1 MKHKVKW
8 HHFPARW
15 SPVKVVHGGRD
26 LAEKVAGSEENTE
39 KRKKELRKR
48 NNLKWGVP
56 ILFPFTR
63 TVVEAT
69 ENLLGRLGFVGGGG
83 ESFS

>member
-1 MKHKVKW
+1 
-8 HHFPARW
+8 
-15 SPVKVVHGGRD
+15 
-26 LAEKVAGSEENTE
+26 VAGSEENTE

-63 TVVEAT
+63 TVVEAIG
-69 ENLLGRLGFVGGGG
+69 NLLGAARVCWRRRREFLIEILGKRENINY
-83 ESFS
+83 ESLY